1 MSRNKDRLGMGDTTP
16 ESSGPPPQVMQ
27 QDNPTFSFVVP
38 TEFVELPSQGKF
50 YIEGHPL
57 YNEESIEIRHMTAKE
72 EDLLTSRTL
81 LKKGIAIER
90 LLKNIIVNGAIDPYS
105 LLVGDRNAIIIAART
120 SGYGNVYTTQITC
133 PACSVAQ
140 EYSFD
145 LNEASVYTGERA
157 SEMDVTATDDGTYEV
172 WLPRLETNV
181 VFRLLTGYDEKKLT
195 GNTKQARAN
204 LTDHAITT
212 QLSNMLVGVNGSTD
226 PKMLKLLVDNMP
238 SSDARYLRQA
248 YKLTSPNIDL
258 TQLFACQECDHEQEM
273 EVPLTA
279 DFFWPDR

>member
-1 MSRNKDRLGMGDTTP
+1 MGDTTP

-57 YNEESIEIRHMTAKE
+57 HNEESIEIRH
-72 EDLLTSRTL
+72 
-81 LKKGIAIER
+81 
-90 LLKNIIVNGAIDPYS
+90 
-105 LLVGDRNAIIIAART
+105 IIAART
-120 SGYGNVYTTQITC
+120 SGYGNIYTTQITC
-133 PACSVAQ
+133 PACSASQ

-226 PKMLKLLVDNMP
+226 PKMLKLLVENMP
-238 SSDARYLRQA
+238 SADARYLRQA
-248 YKLTSPNIDL
+248 YKLTSPNVDL

>member
-1 MSRNKDRLGMGDTTP
+1 MGDTTP

-57 YNEESIEIRHMTAKE
+57 HNEESIEIRHMTAKE

-90 LLKNIIVNGAIDPYS
+90 LLKNIIVNRAIDPYS

-120 SGYGNVYTTQITC
+120 SGYGNIYTTQITC
-133 PACSVAQ
+133 PACSASQ

-226 PKMLKLLVDNMP
+226 PKMLKLLVENMP
-238 SSDARYLRQA
+238 SADARYLRQA
-248 YKLTSPNIDL
+248 YKLTSPNVDL

>member
-1 MSRNKDRLGMGDTTP
+1 MGDTTP

-133 PACSVAQ
+133 PACSAAQ

-145 LNEASVYTGERA
+145 LNEATVYTGERA

-226 PKMLKLLVDNMP
+226 PKMLKLVVENMP

-248 YKLTSPNIDL
+248 YKLTSPNVDL
-258 TQLFACQECDHEQEM
+258 TQHFECNECDYDQPM